1 MIKQEIKRVIQEII
15 DKRFDISI
23 NIEITHPREEK
34 FGDYT
39 TNFAFSLSKGLKKS
53 PIKISTD
60 IAPLIK
66 SPYIKKVEV
75 INGFINIFLSK
86 DAILSI
92 LGDAVRKNYGMYEI
106 ENKERVLVEF
116 VSANP
121 TGPLTIPNARAAAIG
136 DALVKM
142 FNFEGYQ
149 AEAEFYVN
157 DGGRQ
162 VDLLATSILE
172 RIKEIRGQAFSIP
185 DGGYA
190 GDYVKGIAK
199 GILSEYSDDVEKKN
213 IDALKEIAVEKMI
226 NMQSQTLK
234 RYGVE
239 FDNWYKESQ
248 LRNMHKPDEIVEL
261 LREKGL
267 VQKKE
272 GAVWF
277 LSEKL
282 GDKRD
287 RVLVKTN
294 GEFTY
299 LLPDIAY
306 HKDKFDR
313 GYDVLIDLLGPDH
326 IEQVPSIKS
335 ALKTLGYAS
344 DKLEV
349 IIVQWVNLIKGGKR
363 MKMSKRSGEFITMDE
378 LLDEVG
384 TDACRF
390 IFLLTK
396 PSTPVN
402 FDIDLA
408 KEASSKNP
416 VYYVQYGYARISSIF
431 RHSKLQGIGE
441 VDYKSADLSLITEKE
456 AIDLIK
462 HIGKFPEI
470 IEMSIKERDPTH
482 IPPYLITLAS
492 LFHSFY
498 QKYKIVDVGNIPLT
512 QARLY
517 LAKCAQNTLGKGMDL
532 LGVSRREEM

>member
-1 MIKQEIKRVIQEII
+1 MIKQEIKRVIGEIVE
-15 DKRFDISI
+15 KRFDIPL
-23 NIEITHPREEK
+23 NIEITHPKEDK

-39 TNFAFSLSKGLKKS
+39 TNFAFSLSKRLKKS
-53 PIKISTD
+53 PVNLAAE

-66 SPYIKKVEV
+66 SSYIEKVEV
-75 INGFINIFLSK
+75 INGFINIFLSG

-92 LGDAVRKNYGMYEI
+92 LRDAVGENYGMYEI
-106 ENKERVLVEF
+106 GNKERVLIEF

-136 DALVKM
+136 DALVKI
-142 FNFEGYQ
+142 FNFGNYR

-172 RIKEIRGQAFSIP
+172 RIKEIKGQAFSIP
-185 DGGYA
+185 EGGYA
-190 GDYVKGIAK
+190 GDYVKEIAK
-199 GILSEYSDDVEKKN
+199 EIFSGYSNEVEGKN
-213 IDALKEIAVEKMI
+213 IEAVKEIAVEKII
-226 NMQSQTLK
+226 NMQRSTLK

-239 FDNWYKESQ
+239 FDNWARESQ
-248 LRNMHKPDEIVEL
+248 LRNMRKPDEIIEL
-261 LREKGL
+261 LRKKEL
-267 VQKKE
+267 VRKKE
-272 GAVWF
+272 GALWF

-282 GDKRD
+282 GEKRD

-313 GYDVLIDLLGPDH
+313 GYNLLIDLLGPDH

-335 ALKTLGYAS
+335 ALKTLGYTA
-344 DKLEV
+344 DKIEV
-349 IIVQWVNLIKGGKR
+349 IIVQWVNLIKGGKK

-384 TDACRF
+384 VDACRF

-431 RHSKLQGIGE
+431 RHSISQGIKE
-441 VDYKSADLSLITEKE
+441 TDYMSADLSLITEKE
-456 AIDLIK
+456 AIDLVK

-482 IPPYLITLAS
+482 ILPYLITLAS

-498 QKYKIVDVGNIPLT
+498 QKYRIVDAENIPLT

-517 LAKCAQNTLGKGMDL
+517 LARCARNTLGKGMEL
-532 LGVSRREEM
+532 IGVSRREEM